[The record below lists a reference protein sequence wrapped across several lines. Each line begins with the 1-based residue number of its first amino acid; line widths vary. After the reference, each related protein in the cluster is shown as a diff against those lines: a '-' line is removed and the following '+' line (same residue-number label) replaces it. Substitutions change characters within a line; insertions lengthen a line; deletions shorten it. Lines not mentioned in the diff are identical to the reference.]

1 MKAFFIIS
9 NLIDAIVWSI
19 VEKVLK
25 LWQAA
30 IKFSVCRVI
39 ESLSE
44 KAFHKIALEITD
56 EAIQQKIL
64 ETFKSAQI
72 ERQAQYVEEMIE
84 EISQLLHSNSNN
96 GNHPNKPKQHTSTNA
111 QILQMLSLY
120 DQIFTRYPKMM
131 HIPLTMFHY
140 LLEIPSADSRA
151 ALLAEINR
159 SILSEDE
166 LAYII
171 AIVKEHEMSKLT
183 ASMNADQKH
192 STTFTRH
199 EFIDKLCK
207 ALEFGT
213 DLHLMPMSESFTSA
227 DKEFV
232 LKLFVVLIPPFGEKG
247 SEKGEKSKLF
257 NFLNE
262 LELVKNP
269 KIWDT
274 YRAIILE
281 HLKVCEHKVILAKAR
296 SKDPMSVVQQ
306 TFENIRHHISLLENL
321 NKHSHNDKTVD
332 VEYKIDLYKSLAK
345 LPLSV

>member
-19 VEKVLK
+19 VEKVFK
-25 LWQAA
+25 LWKAS

-56 EAIQQKIL
+56 EEIQQKIL

-72 ERQAQYVEEMIE
+72 ERHAQYIEEMIE
-84 EISQLLHSNSNN
+84 EISQLLHNS
-96 GNHPNKPKQHTSTNA
+96 NHPNKPKQHTSTNA
-111 QILQMLSLY
+111 QILQTLSLY

-151 ALLAEINR
+151 ALLDEINR

-171 AIVKEHEMSKLT
+171 AIVKKHEMSKLS
-183 ASMNADQKH
+183 ASMHADQKH
-192 STTFTRH
+192 ATTFTRH
-199 EFIDKLCK
+199 EFIGKLCK
-207 ALEFGT
+207 ALELGT

-227 DKEFV
+227 DKEPKLL

-247 SEKGEKSKLF
+247 SEEGEKSKLF

-274 YRAIILE
+274 YRALIVE
-281 HLKVCEHKVILAKAR
+281 HLKMCEREVILAKER

-321 NKHSHNDKTVD
+321 NKHSSNDETTT
-332 VEYKIDLYKSLAK
+332 YKLDLYKSLAK